1 MNSKR
6 LQTCYSPRYYAITPT
21 NSMEKLTAIAD
32 VLIEENITDFLDPGL
47 VDVDILRNLHD
58 PNYVDAFINGQKPL
72 ATIQGFRKWN
82 EQLRDAVLSVQAGQ
96 LVAAEIA
103 FQEGVASNL
112 AQGFHH
118 ATYEWGNA
126 FCTFNG
132 LALIAQQYPNK
143 KIFVL
148 DCDQHGGNGTA
159 EFTKRLPNLFNYS
172 VCGLPFGCIS
182 SEQSILHVIHPKTG
196 NFQEYMSAVKDGLRT
211 AQEWQADLIIYQAAL
226 DCHQRDPFGSQWFT
240 DEMIFERDA
249 IVFET
254 IKRLG
259 IPLLFVMAG
268 GYQNLRDLV
277 PLHVSTYRTVND
289 IYF

>member
-1 MNSKR
+1 MMKEK
-6 LQTCYSPRYYAITPT
+6 LKTCYSSSYYAITPT

-32 VLIEENITDFLDPGL
+32 VLDEEHLVELIDPGL
-47 VDVDILRNLHD
+47 IDTDILRQLHD
-58 PNYVDAFINGQKPL
+58 PNYVDAFLKGEKPL

-82 EQLRDAVLSVQAGQ
+82 EQLRDAVLAVQSGQ
-96 LVAAEIA
+96 LVATKFA
-103 FQEGVASNL
+103 FEEGIASNL

-132 LALIAQQYPNK
+132 LALVALMYPHK

-159 EFTKRLPNLFNYS
+159 EFTKRLPNLFNFS
-172 VCGLPFGCIS
+172 ICGLPFGCVP

-196 NFQEYMSAVKDGLRT
+196 NFNEYVDALHQGLQQ
-211 AQEWQADLIIYQAAL
+211 AIDWKADLIIYQAGL

-240 DEMIFERDA
+240 DQMVFERDA
-249 IVFET
+249 LVFQS
-254 IKRLG
+254 IKKMG

-268 GYQNLRDLV
+268 GYQNLKDLV
-277 PLHVSTYRTVND
+277 PLHVSTYRTASE

>member
-1 MNSKR
+1 MSSKR

-32 VLIEENITDFLDPGL
+32 VLAEENITDFLDPGL
-47 VDVDILRNLHD
+47 IDTDILRNLHD
-58 PNYVDAFINGQKPL
+58 PNYVDAFISGQKPL

-103 FQEGVASNL
+103 FKEGIASNL

>member
-47 VDVDILRNLHD
+47 IDVDILRNLHD

-103 FQEGVASNL
+103 FQEGIASNL

-254 IKRLG
+254 IKRLD